1 MTTLNTVFKQKS
13 NTMLNN
19 SSNTDQT
26 NDRRKAVFFALSF
39 ILFKKS

>member
-1 MTTLNTVFKQKS
+1 MPTLNTMFKHKS

-26 NDRRKAVFFALSF
+26 NDRRKAVFFRPEF
-39 ILFKKS
+39 RDV